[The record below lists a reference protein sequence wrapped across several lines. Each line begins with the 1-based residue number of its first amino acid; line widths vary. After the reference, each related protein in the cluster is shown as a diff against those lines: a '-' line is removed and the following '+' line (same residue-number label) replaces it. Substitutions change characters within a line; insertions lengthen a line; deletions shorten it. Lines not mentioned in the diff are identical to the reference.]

1 MQRVFGARVAIH
13 CRFPK
18 SGIWTVRPPPDSAFA
33 GMNESNTPRSSFFTI
48 LESRIRHVTPTISRP
63 AKDEYAP
70 YYETYISKVPDQDL
84 DQLLAS
90 QIEVTCA
97 MLSKVPE
104 SGADAAYAPGKW
116 TIKEVAGH
124 MVDTER
130 IMAYRL
136 LRVSRGDPTPLPGFE
151 QDDYVRSG
159 NFQSRTLAS
168 LIEEFRLARASTLAL
183 LRGLDGATLTR
194 RGVADG
200 KAVSARALAYIIAG
214 HERHHVGILQERYL
228 LLA

>member
-1 MQRVFGARVAIH
+1 M
-13 CRFPK
+13 
-18 SGIWTVRPPPDSAFA
+18 TY
-33 GMNESNTPRSSFFTI
+33 
-48 LESRIRHVTPTISRP
+48 PTISRP
-63 AKDEYAP
+63 AKDEYGL

-84 DQLLAS
+84 HQLLAS
-90 QIEVTCA
+90 QIEVTCE

-104 SGADAAYAPGKW
+104 SEADVAYAPRKW
-116 TIKEVAGH
+116 TIKEVVGH

-136 LRVSRGDPTPLPGFE
+136 LRVSRGDETPLPGFE
-151 QDDYVRSG
+151 QDDYVRGG
-159 NFQSRTLAS
+159 NFQARTMAS
-168 LIEEFRLARASTLAL
+168 LIEEFRVARASTLAL

-200 KAVSARALAYIIAG
+200 KPVSVRALAYIIAG
-214 HERHHVGILQERYL
+214 HERHHVGILQARYR